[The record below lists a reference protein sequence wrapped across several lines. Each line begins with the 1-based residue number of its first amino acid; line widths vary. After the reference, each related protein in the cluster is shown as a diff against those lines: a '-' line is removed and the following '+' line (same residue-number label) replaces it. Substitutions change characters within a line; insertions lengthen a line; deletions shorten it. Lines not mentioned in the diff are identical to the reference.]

1 MNSHRDMNSHQGP
14 SSPPLTIRVR
24 GPLAVF
30 SNPILKVERMS
41 VPVMTPSAAR
51 GLIESV
57 LWKPAIRWH
66 VERIKVLAPIR
77 FTSFRRNE
85 VNSRVPTL
93 SKTLIRDGG
102 TPPVL
107 VADEDRAQRN
117 TVALRDVDYVVDLS
131 FSMTRRAGPGDNVA
145 KFVDMFRRRVERG
158 QHFAQPYLGCREF
171 PADVTNA
178 ENAPAPIAES
188 RSLGRLLWDIEFDPT
203 AGNLPVFFDAELVNG
218 VLTVPSDLIE
228 RARYKASEEST

>member
-1 MNSHRDMNSHQGP
+1 MDFSKSP
-14 SSPPLTIRVR
+14 SLAVRAR

-30 SNPILKVERMS
+30 TEPALKVERVS

-77 FTSFRRNE
+77 FMSFRRNE

-93 SKTLIRDGG
+93 NAGLLRDGG
-102 TPPVL
+102 QPPVL

-117 TVALRDVDYVVDLS
+117 TVALRDVDYVVNMH
-131 FSMTRRAGPGDNVA
+131 FSLTANAGADDNVP
-145 KFVDMFRRRVERG
+145 KFMDMFNRRVERG
-158 QHFAQPYLGCREF
+158 QHFAQPYFGCREF
-171 PADVTNA
+171 PAEILPAND
-178 ENAPAPIAES
+178 APGPIAES
-188 RSLGRLLWDIEFDPT
+188 RHLGRILWDVEYDQVS
-203 AGNLPVFFDAELVNG
+203 GNRPVFFAAELING
-218 VLTVPSDLIE
+218 VLTVPQELVERSHLI
-228 RARYKASEEST
+228 ARGKPA

>member
-1 MNSHRDMNSHQGP
+1 MDTSQ
-14 SSPPLTIRVR
+14 SPPLAIRAR

-30 SNPILKVERMS
+30 TDPALKVERVS

-51 GLIESV
+51 GLLESI

-66 VERIKVLAPIR
+66 IERIRVLAPIR

-93 SKTLIRDGG
+93 KASLIRDGG
-102 TPPVL
+102 QPPVL

-117 TVALRDVDYVVDLS
+117 TVALRDVDYVINAR
-131 FSMTRRAGPGDNVA
+131 FSMTGRAGADDNVS

-171 PADVTNA
+171 PAEVLA
-178 ENAPAPIAES
+178 ASGAPDPIAES
-188 RSLGRLLWDIEFDPT
+188 RSLGRILWDIEYDPPS
-203 AGNLPVFFDAELVNG
+203 GNRPVFFAAELVDG
-218 VLTVPSDLIE
+218 VLSVPPELVE
-228 RARYKASEEST
+228 RSYRIARGEAA